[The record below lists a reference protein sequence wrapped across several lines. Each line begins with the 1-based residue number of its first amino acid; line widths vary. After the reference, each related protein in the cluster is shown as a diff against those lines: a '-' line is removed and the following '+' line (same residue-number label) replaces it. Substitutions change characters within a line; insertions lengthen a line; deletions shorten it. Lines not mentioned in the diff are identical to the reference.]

1 MDRVED
7 GVGKAV
13 RMGVELWLW
22 LGLEQGWAGL
32 DRHWTGW
39 CKGWLGMALLGF
51 EMVWFDLDGDDV
63 GVELGIVGDVF
74 GDVKDL
80 GVRIGLCCM

>member
-39 CKGWLGMALLGF
+39 CEGWLGMALLGF
-51 EMVWFDLDGDDV
+51 EMVLV
-63 GVELGIVGDVF
+63 
-74 GDVKDL
+74 
-80 GVRIGLCCM
+80 